1 MDALIKFYKKKK
13 VFKGASEDD
22 MKVLNDLGKGRLPDD
37 IITFFSQAMP
47 SKNVDMGGFVLYPI
61 SRIHEENINYVP
73 GAYIYPIGFFTFASS
88 LDGDAVCIDMT
99 KENGGVY
106 QCSHSLLS
114 EDKISFYKIN
124 HMVELELNYENV
136 IKCSVKLADNFKH
149 FINRIRSGKMDSYD
163 VTHYVIKN
171 YSE

>member
-1 MDALIKFYKKKK
+1 MEALIKFYKKKK
-13 VFKGASEDD
+13 VFKGASEEDL
-22 MKVLNDLGKGRLPDD
+22 KVLNDLGQGRLPED

-47 SKNVDMGGFVLYPI
+47 SKNVDMGGFVLYPV

-73 GAYIYPIGFFTFASS
+73 GAFIYPMGFFTFASS
-88 LDGDAVCIDMT
+88 LDGDAVCVDIT
-99 KENGGVY
+99 KENGCVY

-114 EDKISFYKIN
+114 EDGISFYKKQ
-124 HMVELELNYENV
+124 MVHLELNYENI
-136 IKCSVKLADNFKH
+136 IKCSVKLADDFKH
-149 FINRIRSGKMDSYD
+149 FINKIRTGKMDSYD